1 MSSAEP
7 KVEKEAGPPAE
18 VATPPPEEEKK
29 KREYK
34 DFGHDEDKGPSRKFI
49 HLQRLGTAS
58 SHHFSSRRARGHV
71 PGSPSI
77 PRRLTPHQ
85 TDVFALD

>member
-34 DFGHDEDKGPSRKFI
+34 DFGHDEEKATRMYSLF
-49 HLQRLGTAS
+49 
-58 SHHFSSRRARGHV
+58 
-71 PGSPSI
+71 
-77 PRRLTPHQ
+77 
-85 TDVFALD
+85 